1 MVGFAAARD
10 EVYRRLCAVF
20 GSMAFANL
28 YGDVERPKVFR
39 GFPTTEPPFYV
50 AVDEIA
56 SDVRATGSA
65 SMWHAEYEFGIKVY
79 LFAQHVDLLTASNTM
94 LAYLDAAMAA
104 ILADATL
111 GGTVDNA
118 LPAVDTEGTAAD
130 SSRRYM
136 AAAQMT
142 VACRVYSACPAEIVE
157 AINEAQ
163 G

>member
-1 MVGFAAARD
+1 MVGYAAARD
-10 EVYRRLCAVF
+10 ELYRRLCAVF
-20 GSMAFANL
+20 ASGAFADL
-28 YGDVERPKVFR
+28 YGVERPKVYR

-56 SDVRATGSA
+56 TDARATGSA
-65 SMWHAEYEFGIKVY
+65 SMWHAEFTFGIKVY
-79 LFAQHVDLLTASNTM
+79 LFAQHVDLIVASDTM

-104 ILADATL
+104 VLADATL
-111 GGTVDNA
+111 AGTVDNA
-118 LPAVDTEGTAAD
+118 TASVDTEGTAAD

-142 VACRVYSACPAEIVE
+142 VECRVYSACPAELLE
-157 AINEAQ
+157 AINETQ